1 MGGIFGRSLR
11 NRIALVAALLFLLGI
26 SLITVF
32 VSHILHGDM
41 QEMVSEQQLTTTR
54 YIASDI
60 DGKIKLRLD
69 SLIRV
74 AGNIPDELIAHPA
87 VLQIWLEDRRAI
99 HTLFPTGLMIIPLD
113 GGPTLADTPRLVTR
127 PKSFSDR
134 DWFIGVTQTQ
144 KPYISKPLITRATG
158 EPALVIAVPITGR
171 EGKMIAV
178 LAGIT
183 PMATPGFLDLIL
195 GTHPGKHGE
204 YQLIAP
210 QSRLFALTSESSQSS
225 KPIPEPGKDPLID
238 IAIKGAIGSHLSC
251 CTMQQQELA
260 SIVGIPQTGWILIAR
275 QPAADAFEPATNT
288 LRNTLLITLLISAPL
303 LITLLVALRKLL
315 QPFGDLADQLQ
326 HMADGNCPLQPVN
339 THATDEVADVA
350 KSFNLLQVMLQEQEQ
365 RLFEMAH
372 HDTLTGL
379 PNRRTIMER
388 LENELLRLQ
397 RTDQGMALL
406 FLDLDGFKPV
416 NDCYGHQIGD
426 QLLIEIARRLKDC
439 IRDIDTVA
447 RLGGDEFLIL
457 LSATTTPQEAGERVA
472 QECINALQ
480 QPILINDLTITV
492 GVSIGIS
499 SMNNQVDKATSATE
513 LVSRADKAMY
523 QAKAEGRNRFA
534 LYPPHSKA

>member
-1 MGGIFGRSLR
+1 
-11 NRIALVAALLFLLGI
+11 
-26 SLITVF
+26 
-32 VSHILHGDM
+32 
-41 QEMVSEQQLTTTR
+41 
-54 YIASDI
+54 
-60 DGKIKLRLD
+60 
-69 SLIRV
+69 
-74 AGNIPDELIAHPA
+74 
-87 VLQIWLEDRRAI
+87 
-99 HTLFPTGLMIIPLD
+99 
-113 GGPTLADTPRLVTR
+113 
-127 PKSFSDR
+127 
-134 DWFIGVTQTQ
+134 
-144 KPYISKPLITRATG
+144 
-158 EPALVIAVPITGR
+158 
-171 EGKMIAV
+171 
-178 LAGIT
+178 
-183 PMATPGFLDLIL
+183 
-195 GTHPGKHGE
+195 
-204 YQLIAP
+204 
-210 QSRLFALTSESSQSS
+210 
-225 KPIPEPGKDPLID
+225 
-238 IAIKGAIGSHLSC
+238 
-251 CTMQQQELA
+251 
-260 SIVGIPQTGWILIAR
+260 
-275 QPAADAFEPATNT
+275 
-288 LRNTLLITLLISAPL
+288 
-303 LITLLVALRKLL
+303 
-315 QPFGDLADQLQ
+315 
-326 HMADGNCPLQPVN
+326 
-339 THATDEVADVA
+339 
-350 KSFNLLQVMLQEQEQ
+350 MLQEQEQ

-480 QPILINDLTITV
+480 QPSLINDLTITV